1 MLKIIDFPIVR
12 GVEPKW
18 DNQRSLEMNLWLC
31 DKCEYYIDFCDGCPD
46 RCTYTPKQE
55 KGDNKDE
62 TDS

>member
-1 MLKIIDFPIVR
+1 
-12 GVEPKW
+12 
-18 DNQRSLEMNLWLC
+18 MNLWLC
-31 DKCEYYIDFCDGCPD
+31 DKCEYYVDFCDGCPD